1 MKAIIEGRTVPSSH
15 LGELIE
21 TSVESSNTVLRKNF
35 DRDGYLLLRNVIK
48 KNKIQK
54 ARNEIFK
61 NLHEINEIKKR

>member
-48 KNKIQK
+48 KK
-54 ARNEIFK
+54 
-61 NLHEINEIKKR
+61 